1 VILVFLGPPGV
12 GKGTQAKL
20 LCGARSLRH
29 VSTGDLLREA
39 VASGSELGQKA
50 KEFMDRGDLVP
61 DEVMLGLVREVLD
74 ESGEGILF
82 DGFPRTTRQ
91 ADGLAEQAAERGRA
105 IDAVVR
111 IVADEDEIVRRML
124 ARGRADDTEET
135 VRHRLHVYQQNTAPL
150 VEYYGKR
157 GLLREVDGMGAI
169 EDIHA
174 RIKAAVG
181 ADGAKAWPS

>member
-1 VILVFLGPPGV
+1 MILVFLGPPGV
-12 GKGTQAKL
+12 GKGTQAAL
-20 LCGARSLRH
+20 LCRAQGLRH

-39 VASGSELGQKA
+39 VKSGSELGCKA

-61 DEVMLGLVREVLD
+61 DEVILGLVREVMD
-74 ESGEGILF
+74 GHPGGILF

-91 ADGLAEQAAERGRA
+91 ADALGELAAERGRSVG
-105 IDAVVR
+105 AVIR
-111 IVADEDEIVRRML
+111 LVADEDEIVRRML
-124 ARGRADDTEET
+124 ARGRADDSEET
-135 VRHRLHVYQQNTAPL
+135 ARHRLQVYLQNTAPL

-174 RIKAAVG
+174 RVKAAVG
-181 ADGAKAWPS
+181 TDGAKAWPS